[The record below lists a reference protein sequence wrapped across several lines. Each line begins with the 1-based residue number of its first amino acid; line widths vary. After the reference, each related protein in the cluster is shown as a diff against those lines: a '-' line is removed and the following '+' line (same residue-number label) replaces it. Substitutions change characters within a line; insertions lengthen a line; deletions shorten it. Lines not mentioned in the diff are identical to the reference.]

1 MTGLTAA
8 FPNLLVSVLTIASS
22 VFLLFYPLCLL
33 SYVRLTRNAGKR
45 LVYGVFFLF
54 LLATL
59 LSVA

>member
-1 MTGLTAA
+1 MIDSL

-22 VFLLFYPLCLL
+22 IFLFFYPLCLH
-33 SYVRLTRNAGKR
+33 SCVRLTRNAGKR